1 MDTIES
7 IENRRSIR
15 LFKSDD
21 VPKEIVEDILNCGI
35 LAPSAK
41 NRQPWYFAITT
52 GKIKDKIAN
61 MMIDYAINNDDT
73 LERKNLGCFSSV
85 NSTANVIKQAPILI

>member
-21 VPKEIVEDILNCGI
+21 VPKEIVEDILNCGK
-35 LAPSAK
+35 LAPL
-41 NRQPWYFAITT
+41 Q
-52 GKIKDKIAN
+52 KIDN
-61 MMIDYAINNDDT
+61 HGT
-73 LERKNLGCFSSV
+73 LRLLKV
-85 NSTANVIKQAPILI
+85 K

>member
-1 MDTIES
+1 MNTIES

-21 VPKEIVEDILNCGI
+21 ISKEIIEDILNCGR

-41 NRQPWYFAITT
+41 NRQPWYFVVTK
-52 GKIKDKIAN
+52 GKIKDKIAD
-61 MMIDYAINNDDT
+61 MMYRIYY
-73 LERKNLGCFSSV
+73 K
-85 NSTANVIKQAPILI
+85 